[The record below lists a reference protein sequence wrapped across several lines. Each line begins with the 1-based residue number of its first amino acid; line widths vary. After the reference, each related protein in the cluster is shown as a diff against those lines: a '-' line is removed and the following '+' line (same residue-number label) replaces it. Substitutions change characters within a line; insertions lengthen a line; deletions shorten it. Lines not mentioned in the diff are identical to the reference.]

1 MNIALRHIKRI
12 SRVSLCAMIAAVC
25 LVLSSCSGVF
35 SDPRSLI
42 SPPKAS
48 GVLEGIEDALGRA
61 INGEYSFVY
70 PQSGD
75 YRSACNIVKIM
86 GSGDI
91 EAVVFYQRKDTEE
104 YHLNYLSKS
113 GGKWKSNTDIKL
125 VCSSIH
131 KVDFADLCGDGTKE
145 LLIGCNL
152 YNEKEKKLYVYSKK
166 SGKFNQIAQESY
178 TDFVACNLTE
188 DKKMQLAVFALS
200 ANSSVNTAENETAL
214 IKKPATLQL
223 ISFNAY
229 EDGVAAVLG
238 STYIDSGIT
247 SFSQIAESKINGGA
261 NALFADAYKGV
272 DTMITEIVYYDK
284 SGKALVNALN
294 SSPLGENV
302 QTKRQF
308 LQNSRDIDGDGRLEV
323 PFGVEIAGYTAISGE
338 QMYYSQWKQFDNGKF
353 TAVAVGYFN
362 AADNYFL
369 KIPEKWLDSVTVSVD
384 KKQCVVDFYVY
395 DSKNDVKGARLL
407 SLKLQSK
414 KDFEKEPDGYEMIAQ
429 SGDNIIA
436 GRCDGA
442 ENKELA
448 VNIEYVKN
456 SLAVF

>member
-1 MNIALRHIKRI
+1 
-12 SRVSLCAMIAAVC
+12 
-25 LVLSSCSGVF
+25 
-35 SDPRSLI
+35 
-42 SPPKAS
+42 
-48 GVLEGIEDALGRA
+48 
-61 INGEYSFVY
+61 
-70 PQSGD
+70 
-75 YRSACNIVKIM
+75 
-86 GSGDI
+86 
-91 EAVVFYQRKDTEE
+91 
-104 YHLNYLSKS
+104 
-113 GGKWKSNTDIKL
+113 
-125 VCSSIH
+125 
-131 KVDFADLCGDGTKE
+131 
-145 LLIGCNL
+145 
-152 YNEKEKKLYVYSKK
+152 
-166 SGKFNQIAQESY
+166 
-178 TDFVACNLTE
+178 
-188 DKKMQLAVFALS
+188 
-200 ANSSVNTAENETAL
+200 
-214 IKKPATLQL
+214 
-223 ISFNAY
+223 
-229 EDGVAAVLG
+229 
-238 STYIDSGIT
+238 
-247 SFSQIAESKINGGA
+247 
-261 NALFADAYKGV
+261 
-272 DTMITEIVYYDK
+272 MITEIVYYDK